1 LNRAH
6 RIKYL
11 LSGIMRCGA
20 CGSPYVAQGGG
31 KFACSRHRRGGR
43 CDNAG
48 WVDGQAIE
56 ARVLAG
62 LKEKLL
68 APELVAVVVEEVER
82 ELVEEARRTARASRE
97 LRSRLQVCERQ
108 IGNIV
113 TVVATG
119 RSNPALLKRLDQLED
134 ERATLEREMGALP
147 TESTVIPIPSA
158 SAALYR
164 QKVEALEAALQDEVI
179 RPEAVEILRSMIEK
193 VIVTPQSGATLL
205 VELHGD
211 IACLITLTA

>member
-1 LNRAH
+1 
-6 RIKYL
+6 
-11 LSGIMRCGA
+11 G
-20 CGSPYVAQGGG
+20 
-31 KFACSRHRRGGR
+31 
-43 CDNAG
+43 
-48 WVDGQAIE
+48 
-56 ARVLAG
+56 
-62 LKEKLL
+62 
-68 APELVAVVVEEVER
+68 
-82 ELVEEARRTARASRE
+82 E
-97 LRSRLQVCERQ
+97 LRSRLQICERQ

-211 IACLITLTA
+211 IACLITLTAADSDITKAKRPASKKAGRSVLSVVAGTCNHLYRTRLPWPE